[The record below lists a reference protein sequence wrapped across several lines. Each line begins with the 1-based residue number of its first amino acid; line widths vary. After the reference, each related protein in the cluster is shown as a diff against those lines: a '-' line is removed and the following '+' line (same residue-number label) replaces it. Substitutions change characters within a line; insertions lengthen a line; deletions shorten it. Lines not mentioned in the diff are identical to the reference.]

1 MSNETYVVPNWD
13 GFSHTWKIVAIV
25 LLILVLLLWLLGY
38 GPGGRNCGSNVVAA
52 DADSE
57 QCGIEGHKG
66 ASIAAGAGAAGAAAA
81 DTDFLNYEVPAYGFI
96 DSSEAK
102 RLYFGLGSDT
112 LPDDAEETLQS
123 VIEQLN
129 ENPETVAVLSG
140 FHDPSGDLA
149 SNQRLAKSRAE
160 SVQEKLLAM
169 GVAADRLVLEKPF
182 STTGTGTDQEARRV
196 EVRLA
201 TLE

>member
-13 GFSHTWKIVAIV
+13 SFSHTWKTVAIV
-25 LLILVLLLWLLGY
+25 LLILVLLLWLLGF

-52 DADSE
+52 DAE
-57 QCGIEGHKG
+57 AEHCGAADNNG
-66 ASIAAGAGAAGAAAA
+66 AAIATGSAAAGAA
-81 DTDFLNYEVPAYGFI
+81 DTDFLNYEVPAYGFV
-96 DSSEAK
+96 DNSEAQ
-102 RLYFGLGSDT
+102 RLYFGLGSHT
-112 LPDDAEETLQS
+112 LPDDAAETLQS
-123 VIEQLN
+123 TIDELD

-149 SNQRLAKSRAE
+149 TNQRLAKKRAE
-160 SVQEKLLAM
+160 AVQAQLLAM
-169 GVAADRLVLEKPF
+169 GVDEDRLVLEKPF

>member
-13 GFSHTWKIVAIV
+13 GFSHIWKIVAIV

-38 GPGGRNCGSNVVAA
+38 GPGGRNCGTNVVAA
-52 DADSE
+52 DADAE
-57 QCGIEGHKG
+57 QCGITDNKG
-66 ASIAAGAGAAGAAAA
+66 AVIAAGAGAAGVAAA
-81 DTDFLNYEVPAYGFI
+81 DDDFLNYEVPAYGFV
-96 DSSEAK
+96 DNSEAQ
-102 RLYFGLGSDT
+102 RLYFGLGSHA
-112 LPDDAEETLQS
+112 LPEDSDGTLQS
-123 VIEQLN
+123 VIDALN
-129 ENPETVAVLSG
+129 ENPETVAVVSG

-149 SNQRLAKSRAE
+149 SNQRLAKNRAE
-160 SVQEKLLAM
+160 SVHAKLLAM